1 MDSPLNLRFPSCTFL
16 FYTNWSENASFS
28 TICLRL
34 HFSFLKIQSVD
45 LAFFLGF
52 TKKSDIIVRLSTTV
66 LIRFQGEFMKKVAIV
81 SAFRSAIGSF
91 GGSLKDINIAELGAQ
106 VLEAALQNKQIP
118 ADVVDEVIFGN
129 VLSAGHG
136 QNIARQIALRAGIP
150 ETTSAYVVNKVC
162 GSGLKSVLLATQSI
176 LLGDNDVVVAGG
188 IEIMSQAAYLSKS
201 SRFGSKIG
209 HITLEDSM
217 LKDGLTDA
225 FNDYHMGIT
234 AENVA
239 ERYHVSREEQD
250 AFAHTSQEKAAK
262 AIAEGRFTEEIVP
275 IRLNSRRG
283 ETIFATDEYP
293 RLTPIEKLAT
303 LRPAFKKDGTV
314 TAANTS
320 GINDGCAVLVLMSD
334 EKASE
339 LNIQPLA
346 YIEAYATSG
355 LDPALMGLGPI
366 TASQKALQK
375 LNKTVEDIDLFELNE
390 AFAAQS
396 IPVVKQLGIDPAKV
410 NVNGGAIA
418 LGHPIGASGSRILVT
433 LIHELIKQNK
443 ELGLCSLCIGGGQGI
458 SLIISNA
465 QTN

>member
-1 MDSPLNLRFPSCTFL
+1 
-16 FYTNWSENASFS
+16 
-28 TICLRL
+28 
-34 HFSFLKIQSVD
+34 
-45 LAFFLGF
+45 
-52 TKKSDIIVRLSTTV
+52 
-66 LIRFQGEFMKKVAIV
+66 MKKVAIV
-81 SAFRSAIGSF
+81 SAYRSAIGSF
-91 GGSLKDINIAELGAQ
+91 GGSLKDIEIADLGAQ
-106 VLEAALQNKQIP
+106 VLETALANKNIP
-118 ADVVDEVIFGN
+118 ADSVDEVIFGN
-129 VLSAGHG
+129 VLSAGQG
-136 QNIARQIALRAGIP
+136 QNIARQIAIRAGIP
-150 ETTSAYVVNKVC
+150 QTSSAYAVNKVC
-162 GSGLKSVLLATQSI
+162 GSGLKSVLLAAQSI
-176 LLGDNDVVVAGG
+176 MLGDNDVVVAGG
-188 IEIMSQAAYLSKS
+188 IEIMSQAPYLSKT
-201 SRFGSKIG
+201 SRFGSKFG

-217 LKDGLTDA
+217 LTDGLTDA

-239 ERYHVSREEQD
+239 EHYQVSRAEQD
-250 AFAHTSQEKAAK
+250 AFTYSSQEKAAK
-262 AIAEGRFTEEIVP
+262 AIAEGRFVDEIVP
-275 IRLNSRRG
+275 IRLKNRKG

-303 LRPAFKKDGTV
+303 LRPSFKKDGTV
-314 TAANTS
+314 TAANAS

-433 LIHELIKQNK
+433 LIHELIKQEK

-458 SLIISNA
+458 SLIVSNA
-465 QTN
+465 QTS

>member
-1 MDSPLNLRFPSCTFL
+1 
-16 FYTNWSENASFS
+16 
-28 TICLRL
+28 
-34 HFSFLKIQSVD
+34 
-45 LAFFLGF
+45 
-52 TKKSDIIVRLSTTV
+52 
-66 LIRFQGEFMKKVAIV
+66 MKKVAIV
-81 SAFRSAIGSF
+81 SAYRSAIGSF
-91 GGSLKDINIAELGAQ
+91 GGSLKDIEIADLGAQ
-106 VLEAALQNKQIP
+106 VLETALANKNIP
-118 ADVVDEVIFGN
+118 ADSVDEVIFGN
-129 VLSAGHG
+129 VLSAGQG
-136 QNIARQIALRAGIP
+136 QNIARQIAIRAGIP
-150 ETTSAYVVNKVC
+150 QTTSAYAVNKVC

-188 IEIMSQAAYLSKS
+188 IEIMSQAPYLSKT
-201 SRFGSKIG
+201 SRFGRKLG
-209 HITLEDSM
+209 HISLEDSM
-217 LKDGLTDA
+217 LTDGLTDA

-239 ERYHVSREEQD
+239 ERYQVSRAEQD
-250 AFAHTSQEKAAK
+250 AFAYSSQEKAAK
-262 AIAEGRFTEEIVP
+262 AIAEGRFVDEIVP
-275 IRLNSRRG
+275 IRLKNRKG

-314 TAANTS
+314 TAANAS

-355 LDPALMGLGPI
+355 LDPAYMGLGPI
-366 TASQKALQK
+366 TASQIALEK
-375 LNKTVEDIDLFELNE
+375 IGKSVEDIDLFELNE

-396 IPVVKQLGIDPAKV
+396 IPVVKQLGINPAKV

-433 LIHELIKQNK
+433 LIHELIKQEK

-458 SLIISNA
+458 SLIVSNA
-465 QTN
+465 QTS

>member
-1 MDSPLNLRFPSCTFL
+1 
-16 FYTNWSENASFS
+16 
-28 TICLRL
+28 
-34 HFSFLKIQSVD
+34 
-45 LAFFLGF
+45 
-52 TKKSDIIVRLSTTV
+52 
-66 LIRFQGEFMKKVAIV
+66 MKKVAIV
-81 SAFRSAIGSF
+81 SAYRSAIGSF
-91 GGSLKDINIAELGAQ
+91 GGSLKDIEIADLGAQ
-106 VLEAALQNKQIP
+106 VLETALTNKNIP
-118 ADVVDEVIFGN
+118 ADSVDEVIFGN
-129 VLSAGHG
+129 VLSAGQG
-136 QNIARQIALRAGIP
+136 QNIARQIAIRAGIP
-150 ETTSAYVVNKVC
+150 QTASAYAVNKVC
-162 GSGLKSVLLATQSI
+162 GSGLKSVLLAAQSI
-176 LLGDNDVVVAGG
+176 MLGDNDVVVAGG
-188 IEIMSQAAYLSKS
+188 IEIMSQAPYLSKT
-201 SRFGSKIG
+201 SRFGSKFG

-217 LKDGLTDA
+217 LTDGLTDA

-239 ERYHVSREEQD
+239 EHYQVSRAEQD
-250 AFAHTSQEKAAK
+250 AFTYSSQEKAAK
-262 AIAEGRFTEEIVP
+262 AIAEGRFVDEIVP
-275 IRLNSRRG
+275 IRLKNRKG

-303 LRPAFKKDGTV
+303 LRPSFKKDGTV
-314 TAANTS
+314 TAANAS

-355 LDPALMGLGPI
+355 LDPAYMGLGPI
-366 TASQKALQK
+366 TASKKALQK

-433 LIHELIKQNK
+433 LIHELIKQEK

-458 SLIISNA
+458 SLIVSNA
-465 QTN
+465 QTP

>member
-1 MDSPLNLRFPSCTFL
+1 
-16 FYTNWSENASFS
+16 
-28 TICLRL
+28 
-34 HFSFLKIQSVD
+34 
-45 LAFFLGF
+45 
-52 TKKSDIIVRLSTTV
+52 
-66 LIRFQGEFMKKVAIV
+66 MKKVAIV
-81 SAFRSAIGSF
+81 SAYRSAIGSF
-91 GGSLKDINIAELGAQ
+91 GGSLKDIEIADLGAQ
-106 VLEAALQNKQIP
+106 VLETALANKNIP
-118 ADVVDEVIFGN
+118 ADSVDEVIFGN
-129 VLSAGHG
+129 VLSAGQG
-136 QNIARQIALRAGIP
+136 QNIARQIAIRAGIP
-150 ETTSAYVVNKVC
+150 QTASAYAVNKVC
-162 GSGLKSVLLATQSI
+162 GSGLKSVLLAAQSI
-176 LLGDNDVVVAGG
+176 MLGDNDVVVAGG
-188 IEIMSQAAYLSKS
+188 IEIMSQAPYLSKT
-201 SRFGSKIG
+201 SRFGSKFG
-209 HITLEDSM
+209 HISLEDSM
-217 LKDGLTDA
+217 LTDGLTDA

-239 ERYHVSREEQD
+239 ERYHVSRAEQD
-250 AFAHTSQEKAAK
+250 AFTYSSQEKAAK
-262 AIAEGRFTEEIVP
+262 AIAEGRFVDEIVP
-275 IRLNSRRG
+275 IRLKNRKG

-303 LRPAFKKDGTV
+303 LRPSFKKEGTV
-314 TAANTS
+314 TAANAS

-346 YIEAYATSG
+346 YIEAYATNG

-433 LIHELIKQNK
+433 LIHELIKQEK

-458 SLIISNA
+458 SLIVSNA

>member
-1 MDSPLNLRFPSCTFL
+1 M
-16 FYTNWSENASFS
+16 
-28 TICLRL
+28 
-34 HFSFLKIQSVD
+34 Q
-45 LAFFLGF
+45 
-52 TKKSDIIVRLSTTV
+52 
-66 LIRFQGEFMKKVAIV
+66 KVAIV
-81 SAFRSAIGSF
+81 SAYRSAIGSF
-91 GGSLKDINIAELGAQ
+91 GGSLKDIEIADLGAQ
-106 VLEAALQNKQIP
+106 VLETALASKNIP
-118 ADVVDEVIFGN
+118 ADSVDEVIFGN
-129 VLSAGHG
+129 VLSAGQG
-136 QNIARQIALRAGIP
+136 QNIARQIAIRAGIP
-150 ETTSAYVVNKVC
+150 QTASAYAVNKVC
-162 GSGLKSVLLATQSI
+162 GSGLKSVLLAAQSI
-176 LLGDNDVVVAGG
+176 MLGDNDVVVAGG
-188 IEIMSQAAYLSKS
+188 IEIMSQAPYLSKT
-201 SRFGSKIG
+201 SRFGSKFG

-217 LKDGLTDA
+217 LTDGLTDA

-239 ERYHVSREEQD
+239 EHYQVSRAEQD
-250 AFAHTSQEKAAK
+250 AFTYSSQEKAAK
-262 AIAEGRFTEEIVP
+262 AIAEGRFVDEIVP
-275 IRLNSRRG
+275 IRLKNRKG

-303 LRPAFKKDGTV
+303 LRPSFKKDGTV
-314 TAANTS
+314 TAANAS

-433 LIHELIKQNK
+433 LIHELIKQEK

-458 SLIISNA
+458 SLIVSNA
-465 QTN
+465 QTS

>member
-1 MDSPLNLRFPSCTFL
+1 
-16 FYTNWSENASFS
+16 
-28 TICLRL
+28 
-34 HFSFLKIQSVD
+34 
-45 LAFFLGF
+45 
-52 TKKSDIIVRLSTTV
+52 
-66 LIRFQGEFMKKVAIV
+66 MKKVAIV
-81 SAFRSAIGSF
+81 SAYRSAIGSF
-91 GGSLKDINIAELGAQ
+91 GGSLKDIEIADLGAQ
-106 VLEAALQNKQIP
+106 VLETALASKNIP
-118 ADVVDEVIFGN
+118 ADSVDEVIFGN
-129 VLSAGHG
+129 VLSAGQG
-136 QNIARQIALRAGIP
+136 QNIARQIAIRAGIP
-150 ETTSAYVVNKVC
+150 QTASAYAVNKVC
-162 GSGLKSVLLATQSI
+162 GSGLKSVLLAAQSI
-176 LLGDNDVVVAGG
+176 MLGDNDVVVAGG
-188 IEIMSQAAYLSKS
+188 IEIMSQAPYLSKT
-201 SRFGSKIG
+201 SRFGSKFG

-217 LKDGLTDA
+217 LTDGLTDA
-225 FNDYHMGIT
+225 FNNYHMGIT

-239 ERYHVSREEQD
+239 EHYHVSRADQD
-250 AFAHTSQEKAAK
+250 AFTYSSQEKAAK
-262 AIAEGRFTEEIVP
+262 AIAEGRFVDEIVP
-275 IRLNSRRG
+275 IRLKNRKG

-303 LRPAFKKDGTV
+303 LRPSFKKDGTI
-314 TAANTS
+314 TAANAS

-433 LIHELIKQNK
+433 LIHELIKQEK

-458 SLIISNA
+458 SLIVSNA
-465 QTN
+465 QTS

>member
-1 MDSPLNLRFPSCTFL
+1 
-16 FYTNWSENASFS
+16 
-28 TICLRL
+28 
-34 HFSFLKIQSVD
+34 
-45 LAFFLGF
+45 
-52 TKKSDIIVRLSTTV
+52 
-66 LIRFQGEFMKKVAIV
+66 MKKVAIV
-81 SAFRSAIGSF
+81 SAYRSAIGSF
-91 GGSLKDINIAELGAQ
+91 GGSLKDIEIADLGAQ
-106 VLEAALQNKQIP
+106 VLETALANKNIP
-118 ADVVDEVIFGN
+118 ADSVDEVIFGN
-129 VLSAGHG
+129 VLSAGQG
-136 QNIARQIALRAGIP
+136 QNIARQIAIRAGIP
-150 ETTSAYVVNKVC
+150 QTASAYAVNKVC
-162 GSGLKSVLLATQSI
+162 GSGLKSVLLAAQSI
-176 LLGDNDVVVAGG
+176 MLGDNDVVVAGG
-188 IEIMSQAAYLSKS
+188 IEIMSQAPYLSKT
-201 SRFGSKIG
+201 SRFGSKFG

-217 LKDGLTDA
+217 LTDGLTDA

-239 ERYHVSREEQD
+239 EHYQVSRAEQD
-250 AFAHTSQEKAAK
+250 AFTYSSQEKAAK
-262 AIAEGRFTEEIVP
+262 AIAEGRFVDEIVP
-275 IRLNSRRG
+275 IRLKNRKG

-303 LRPAFKKDGTV
+303 LRPSFKKDGTV
-314 TAANTS
+314 TAANAS

-396 IPVVKQLGIDPAKV
+396 IPVVKQLGIDSAKV

-433 LIHELIKQNK
+433 LIHELIKQEK

-458 SLIISNA
+458 SLIVSNA
-465 QTN
+465 QTS

>member
-1 MDSPLNLRFPSCTFL
+1 
-16 FYTNWSENASFS
+16 
-28 TICLRL
+28 
-34 HFSFLKIQSVD
+34 
-45 LAFFLGF
+45 
-52 TKKSDIIVRLSTTV
+52 
-66 LIRFQGEFMKKVAIV
+66 MKKVAIV
-81 SAFRSAIGSF
+81 SAYRSAIGSF
-91 GGSLKDINIAELGAQ
+91 GGSLKDIEIADLGAQ
-106 VLEAALQNKQIP
+106 VLETALASKNIP
-118 ADVVDEVIFGN
+118 ADSIDEVIFGN
-129 VLSAGHG
+129 VLSAGQG
-136 QNIARQIALRAGIP
+136 QNIARQIAIRAGIP
-150 ETTSAYVVNKVC
+150 QTASAYAVNKVC
-162 GSGLKSVLLATQSI
+162 GSGLKSVLLAAQSI
-176 LLGDNDVVVAGG
+176 MLGDNDVVVAGG
-188 IEIMSQAAYLSKS
+188 IEIMSQAPYLSKT
-201 SRFGSKIG
+201 SRFGSKFG

-217 LKDGLTDA
+217 LTDGLTDA

-239 ERYHVSREEQD
+239 EHYQVSRAEQD
-250 AFAHTSQEKAAK
+250 AFTYSSQEKAAK
-262 AIAEGRFTEEIVP
+262 AIAEGRFVDEIVP
-275 IRLNSRRG
+275 IRLKNRKG

-303 LRPAFKKDGTV
+303 LRPSFKKEGTV
-314 TAANTS
+314 TAANAS

-355 LDPALMGLGPI
+355 LDPAYMGLGPI

-433 LIHELIKQNK
+433 LIHELIKQEK

-458 SLIISNA
+458 SLIVSNA
-465 QTN
+465 QTS

>member
-1 MDSPLNLRFPSCTFL
+1 
-16 FYTNWSENASFS
+16 
-28 TICLRL
+28 
-34 HFSFLKIQSVD
+34 
-45 LAFFLGF
+45 
-52 TKKSDIIVRLSTTV
+52 
-66 LIRFQGEFMKKVAIV
+66 MKKVAIV
-81 SAFRSAIGSF
+81 SAYRSAIGSF
-91 GGSLKDINIAELGAQ
+91 GGSLKDIEIADLGAQ
-106 VLEAALQNKQIP
+106 VLETALANKNIP
-118 ADVVDEVIFGN
+118 ADSVDEVIFGN
-129 VLSAGHG
+129 VLSAGQG
-136 QNIARQIALRAGIP
+136 QNIARQIAIRAGIP
-150 ETTSAYVVNKVC
+150 QTASAYAVNKVC
-162 GSGLKSVLLATQSI
+162 GSGLKSVLLAAQSI
-176 LLGDNDVVVAGG
+176 MLGDNDVVVAGG
-188 IEIMSQAAYLSKS
+188 IEIMSQAPYLSKT
-201 SRFGSKIG
+201 SRFGSKFG

-217 LKDGLTDA
+217 LTDGLTDA

-239 ERYHVSREEQD
+239 EHYQVSRAEQD
-250 AFAHTSQEKAAK
+250 AFTYSSQEKAAK
-262 AIAEGRFTEEIVP
+262 AIAEGRFVDEIVP
-275 IRLNSRRG
+275 IRLKNRKG

-303 LRPAFKKDGTV
+303 LRSSFKKDGTV
-314 TAANTS
+314 TAANAS

-433 LIHELIKQNK
+433 LIHELIKQEK

-458 SLIISNA
+458 SLIVSNA

>member
-1 MDSPLNLRFPSCTFL
+1 
-16 FYTNWSENASFS
+16 
-28 TICLRL
+28 
-34 HFSFLKIQSVD
+34 
-45 LAFFLGF
+45 
-52 TKKSDIIVRLSTTV
+52 
-66 LIRFQGEFMKKVAIV
+66 MKKVAIV
-81 SAFRSAIGSF
+81 SAYRSAIGSF
-91 GGSLKDINIAELGAQ
+91 GGSLKDIEIADLGAQ
-106 VLEAALQNKQIP
+106 VLETALANKNIP
-118 ADVVDEVIFGN
+118 ADSVDEVIFGN
-129 VLSAGHG
+129 VLSAGQG
-136 QNIARQIALRAGIP
+136 QNIARQIAIRAGIP
-150 ETTSAYVVNKVC
+150 QTASAYAVNKVC
-162 GSGLKSVLLATQSI
+162 GSGLKSVLLAAQSI
-176 LLGDNDVVVAGG
+176 MLGDNDVVVAGG
-188 IEIMSQAAYLSKS
+188 IEIMSQAPYLSKT
-201 SRFGSKIG
+201 SRFGSKFG
-209 HITLEDSM
+209 HISLEDSM
-217 LKDGLTDA
+217 LTDGLTDA

-239 ERYHVSREEQD
+239 ERYHVSRAEQD
-250 AFAHTSQEKAAK
+250 AFTYSSQEKAAK
-262 AIAEGRFTEEIVP
+262 AIAEGRFVDEIVP
-275 IRLNSRRG
+275 IRLKNRKG

-303 LRPAFKKDGTV
+303 LRPSFKKEGTV
-314 TAANTS
+314 TAANAS

-418 LGHPIGASGSRILVT
+418 LGHPIGASGSRVLVT
-433 LIHELIKQNK
+433 LIHELIKQEK

-458 SLIISNA
+458 SLIVSNA

>member
-1 MDSPLNLRFPSCTFL
+1 
-16 FYTNWSENASFS
+16 
-28 TICLRL
+28 
-34 HFSFLKIQSVD
+34 
-45 LAFFLGF
+45 
-52 TKKSDIIVRLSTTV
+52 
-66 LIRFQGEFMKKVAIV
+66 MKKVAIV
-81 SAFRSAIGSF
+81 SAYRSAIGSF
-91 GGSLKDINIAELGAQ
+91 GGSLKDIEIADLGAQ
-106 VLEAALQNKQIP
+106 VLETALASKNIP
-118 ADVVDEVIFGN
+118 ADSVDEVIFGN
-129 VLSAGHG
+129 VLSAGQG
-136 QNIARQIALRAGIP
+136 QNIARQIAIRAGIP
-150 ETTSAYVVNKVC
+150 QTASAYAVNKVC
-162 GSGLKSVLLATQSI
+162 GSGLKSVLLAAQSI
-176 LLGDNDVVVAGG
+176 MLGDNDVVVAGG
-188 IEIMSQAAYLSKS
+188 IEIMSQAPYLSKT
-201 SRFGSKIG
+201 SRFGSKFG

-217 LKDGLTDA
+217 LTDGLTDA

-239 ERYHVSREEQD
+239 EHYQVSRAEQD
-250 AFAHTSQEKAAK
+250 AFTYSSQEKAAK
-262 AIAEGRFTEEIVP
+262 AIAEGRFVDEIVP
-275 IRLNSRRG
+275 IRLKNRKG

-303 LRPAFKKDGTV
+303 LRPSFKKDGTV
-314 TAANTS
+314 TAANAS
-320 GINDGCAVLVLMSD
+320 GINDGCAVLVIMSD

-433 LIHELIKQNK
+433 LIHELIKQEK

-458 SLIISNA
+458 SLIVSNA
-465 QTN
+465 QTS

>member
-1 MDSPLNLRFPSCTFL
+1 
-16 FYTNWSENASFS
+16 
-28 TICLRL
+28 
-34 HFSFLKIQSVD
+34 
-45 LAFFLGF
+45 
-52 TKKSDIIVRLSTTV
+52 
-66 LIRFQGEFMKKVAIV
+66 MKKVAIV
-81 SAFRSAIGSF
+81 SAYRSAIGSF
-91 GGSLKDINIAELGAQ
+91 GGSLKDIEIADLGAQ
-106 VLEAALQNKQIP
+106 VLETALANKNIP
-118 ADVVDEVIFGN
+118 ADSVDEVIFGN
-129 VLSAGHG
+129 VLSAGQG
-136 QNIARQIALRAGIP
+136 QNIARQIAIRAGIP
-150 ETTSAYVVNKVC
+150 QTASAYVVNKVC

-188 IEIMSQAAYLSKS
+188 IEIMSQAPYLSKT
-201 SRFGSKIG
+201 SRFGSKFG

-217 LKDGLTDA
+217 LTDGLTDA

-239 ERYHVSREEQD
+239 EHYQVSRAEQD
-250 AFAHTSQEKAAK
+250 AFTYSSQEKAAK
-262 AIAEGRFTEEIVP
+262 AIAEGRFVDEIVP
-275 IRLNSRRG
+275 IRLKNRKG

-303 LRPAFKKDGTV
+303 LRPSFKKDGTV
-314 TAANTS
+314 TAANAS

-433 LIHELIKQNK
+433 LIHELIKQEK

-458 SLIISNA
+458 SLIVSNA
-465 QTN
+465 QTS

>member
-1 MDSPLNLRFPSCTFL
+1 
-16 FYTNWSENASFS
+16 
-28 TICLRL
+28 
-34 HFSFLKIQSVD
+34 
-45 LAFFLGF
+45 
-52 TKKSDIIVRLSTTV
+52 
-66 LIRFQGEFMKKVAIV
+66 MKKVAIV
-81 SAFRSAIGSF
+81 SAYRSAIGSF
-91 GGSLKDINIAELGAQ
+91 GGSLKDIEIADLGAQ
-106 VLEAALQNKQIP
+106 VLETALASKNIP
-118 ADVVDEVIFGN
+118 ADSVDEVIFGN
-129 VLSAGHG
+129 VLSAGQG
-136 QNIARQIALRAGIP
+136 QNIARQIAIRAGIP
-150 ETTSAYVVNKVC
+150 QTASAYAVNKVC
-162 GSGLKSVLLATQSI
+162 GSGLKSVLLAAQSI
-176 LLGDNDVVVAGG
+176 MLGDNDVVVAGG
-188 IEIMSQAAYLSKS
+188 IEIMSQAPYLSKT
-201 SRFGSKIG
+201 SRFGSKFG

-217 LKDGLTDA
+217 LTDGLTDA

-239 ERYHVSREEQD
+239 ERYQVSRAEQD
-250 AFAHTSQEKAAK
+250 AFTYSSQEKAAK
-262 AIAEGRFTEEIVP
+262 AIAEGRFVDEIVP
-275 IRLNSRRG
+275 IRLKNRKG

-303 LRPAFKKDGTV
+303 LRPSFKKDGTV
-314 TAANTS
+314 TAANAS

-433 LIHELIKQNK
+433 LIHELIKQEK

-458 SLIISNA
+458 SLIVSNA

>member
-1 MDSPLNLRFPSCTFL
+1 
-16 FYTNWSENASFS
+16 
-28 TICLRL
+28 
-34 HFSFLKIQSVD
+34 
-45 LAFFLGF
+45 
-52 TKKSDIIVRLSTTV
+52 
-66 LIRFQGEFMKKVAIV
+66 MKKVAIV
-81 SAFRSAIGSF
+81 SAYRSAIGSF
-91 GGSLKDINIAELGAQ
+91 GGSLKDIEIADLGAQ
-106 VLEAALQNKQIP
+106 VLETALASKNIP
-118 ADVVDEVIFGN
+118 ADSVDEVIFGN
-129 VLSAGHG
+129 VLSAGQG
-136 QNIARQIALRAGIP
+136 QNIARQIAIRAGIP
-150 ETTSAYVVNKVC
+150 QTASAYAVNKVC
-162 GSGLKSVLLATQSI
+162 GSGLKSVLLAAQSI
-176 LLGDNDVVVAGG
+176 MLGDNDVVVAGG
-188 IEIMSQAAYLSKS
+188 IEIMSQAPYLSKT
-201 SRFGSKIG
+201 SRFGSKFG
-209 HITLEDSM
+209 HISLEDSM
-217 LKDGLTDA
+217 LTDGLTDA

-239 ERYHVSREEQD
+239 ERYHVSRAEQD
-250 AFAHTSQEKAAK
+250 AFTYSSQEKAAK
-262 AIAEGRFTEEIVP
+262 AIAEGRFVDEIVP
-275 IRLNSRRG
+275 IRLKNRKG

-303 LRPAFKKDGTV
+303 LRPSFKKDGTV
-314 TAANTS
+314 TAANAS

-396 IPVVKQLGIDPAKV
+396 IPVVKQLGIDSAKV

-433 LIHELIKQNK
+433 LIHELIKQEK

-458 SLIISNA
+458 SLIVSNA
-465 QTN
+465 QTS

>member
-1 MDSPLNLRFPSCTFL
+1 
-16 FYTNWSENASFS
+16 
-28 TICLRL
+28 
-34 HFSFLKIQSVD
+34 
-45 LAFFLGF
+45 
-52 TKKSDIIVRLSTTV
+52 
-66 LIRFQGEFMKKVAIV
+66 MKKVAIV
-81 SAFRSAIGSF
+81 SAYRSAIGSF
-91 GGSLKDINIAELGAQ
+91 GGSLKDIEIADLGAQ
-106 VLEAALQNKQIP
+106 VLETALANKNIP
-118 ADVVDEVIFGN
+118 ADSVDEVIFGN
-129 VLSAGHG
+129 VLSAGQG
-136 QNIARQIALRAGIP
+136 QNIARQIAIRAGIP
-150 ETTSAYVVNKVC
+150 QTASAYAVNKVC
-162 GSGLKSVLLATQSI
+162 GSGLKSVLLAAQSI
-176 LLGDNDVVVAGG
+176 MLGDNDVVVAGG
-188 IEIMSQAAYLSKS
+188 IEIMSQAPYLSKT
-201 SRFGSKIG
+201 SRFGSKFG

-217 LKDGLTDA
+217 LTDGLTDA

-239 ERYHVSREEQD
+239 EHYQVSRAEQD
-250 AFAHTSQEKAAK
+250 AFTYSSQEKAAK
-262 AIAEGRFTEEIVP
+262 AIAEGRFVDEIVP
-275 IRLNSRRG
+275 IRLKNRKG

-303 LRPAFKKDGTV
+303 LRPSFKKDGTV
-314 TAANTS
+314 TAANAS

-396 IPVVKQLGIDPAKV
+396 IPVIKQLGIDPAKV

-433 LIHELIKQNK
+433 LIHELIKQEK

-458 SLIISNA
+458 SLIVSNA
-465 QTN
+465 QTS

>member
-1 MDSPLNLRFPSCTFL
+1 
-16 FYTNWSENASFS
+16 
-28 TICLRL
+28 
-34 HFSFLKIQSVD
+34 
-45 LAFFLGF
+45 
-52 TKKSDIIVRLSTTV
+52 
-66 LIRFQGEFMKKVAIV
+66 MKKVAIV
-81 SAFRSAIGSF
+81 SAYRSAIGSF
-91 GGSLKDINIAELGAQ
+91 GGSLKDIEIADLGAQ
-106 VLEAALQNKQIP
+106 VLETALANKNIP
-118 ADVVDEVIFGN
+118 ADSVDEVIFGN
-129 VLSAGHG
+129 VLSAGQG
-136 QNIARQIALRAGIP
+136 QNIARQIAIRAGIP
-150 ETTSAYVVNKVC
+150 QTASAYAVNKVC

-188 IEIMSQAAYLSKS
+188 IEIMSQAPYLSKT
-201 SRFGSKIG
+201 SRFGSKFG

-217 LKDGLTDA
+217 LTDGLTDA
-225 FNDYHMGIT
+225 FNNYHMGIT

-239 ERYHVSREEQD
+239 EHYQVSRAEQD
-250 AFAHTSQEKAAK
+250 AFTYSSQEKAAK
-262 AIAEGRFTEEIVP
+262 AIAEGRFVDEIVP
-275 IRLNSRRG
+275 IRLKNRKG

-314 TAANTS
+314 TAANAS

-410 NVNGGAIA
+410 NVNGGAIS

-433 LIHELIKQNK
+433 LIHELIKQEK

-458 SLIISNA
+458 SLIVSNA
-465 QTN
+465 QTS

>member
-1 MDSPLNLRFPSCTFL
+1 
-16 FYTNWSENASFS
+16 
-28 TICLRL
+28 
-34 HFSFLKIQSVD
+34 
-45 LAFFLGF
+45 
-52 TKKSDIIVRLSTTV
+52 
-66 LIRFQGEFMKKVAIV
+66 MKKVAIV
-81 SAFRSAIGSF
+81 SAYRSAIGSF
-91 GGSLKDINIAELGAQ
+91 GGSLKDIEIADLGAQ
-106 VLEAALQNKQIP
+106 VLETALANKNIP
-118 ADVVDEVIFGN
+118 ADSVDEVIFGN
-129 VLSAGHG
+129 VLSAGQG
-136 QNIARQIALRAGIP
+136 QNIARQIAIRAGIP
-150 ETTSAYVVNKVC
+150 QTASAYAVNKVC
-162 GSGLKSVLLATQSI
+162 GSGLKSVLLAAQSI
-176 LLGDNDVVVAGG
+176 MLGDNDVVVAGG
-188 IEIMSQAAYLSKS
+188 IEIMSQAPYLSKT
-201 SRFGSKIG
+201 SRFGSKFG

-217 LKDGLTDA
+217 LTDGLTDA

-239 ERYHVSREEQD
+239 EHYQVSRAEQD
-250 AFAHTSQEKAAK
+250 AFTYSSQEKAAK
-262 AIAEGRFTEEIVP
+262 AIAEGRFVDEIVP
-275 IRLNSRRG
+275 ISLKNRKG

-303 LRPAFKKDGTV
+303 LRPSFKKDGTV
-314 TAANTS
+314 TAANAS

-433 LIHELIKQNK
+433 LIHELIKQEK

-458 SLIISNA
+458 SLIVSNA
-465 QTN
+465 QTS

>member
-1 MDSPLNLRFPSCTFL
+1 
-16 FYTNWSENASFS
+16 
-28 TICLRL
+28 
-34 HFSFLKIQSVD
+34 
-45 LAFFLGF
+45 
-52 TKKSDIIVRLSTTV
+52 
-66 LIRFQGEFMKKVAIV
+66 MKKVAIV
-81 SAFRSAIGSF
+81 SAYRSAIGSF
-91 GGSLKDINIAELGAQ
+91 GGSLKDIEIADLGAQ
-106 VLEAALQNKQIP
+106 VLETALANKNIP
-118 ADVVDEVIFGN
+118 ADSVDEVIFGN
-129 VLSAGHG
+129 VLSAGQG
-136 QNIARQIALRAGIP
+136 QNIARQIAIRAGIP
-150 ETTSAYVVNKVC
+150 QTASAYAVNKVC
-162 GSGLKSVLLATQSI
+162 GSGLKSVLLAAQSI
-176 LLGDNDVVVAGG
+176 ILGDNDVVVAGG
-188 IEIMSQAAYLSKS
+188 IEIMSQAPYLSKT
-201 SRFGSKIG
+201 SRFGSKFG

-217 LKDGLTDA
+217 LTDGLTDA

-239 ERYHVSREEQD
+239 EHYQVSRAEQD
-250 AFAHTSQEKAAK
+250 AFTYSSQEKAAK
-262 AIAEGRFTEEIVP
+262 AITEGRFVDEIVP
-275 IRLNSRRG
+275 IRLKNRKG

-303 LRPAFKKDGTV
+303 LRPSFKKDGTV
-314 TAANTS
+314 TAANAS

-433 LIHELIKQNK
+433 LIHELIKQEK

-458 SLIISNA
+458 SLIVSNA
-465 QTN
+465 QTS